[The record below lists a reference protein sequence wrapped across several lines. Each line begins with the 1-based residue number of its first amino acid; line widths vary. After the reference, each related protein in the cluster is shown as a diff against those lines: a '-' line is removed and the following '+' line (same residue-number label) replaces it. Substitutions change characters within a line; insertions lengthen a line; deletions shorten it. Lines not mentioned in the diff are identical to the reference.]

1 MEETKKMMN
10 EEILEAV
17 EEKPS
22 IEMLEQQIDAIRANL
37 NIEQTNNNLLI
48 ETIVRLT
55 MKYVGVRQ

>member
-1 MEETKKMMN
+1 MEETKKVMN
-10 EEILEAV
+10 EEILEAA

-22 IEMLEQQIDAIRANL
+22 IEMLEQQIDALRTNL

>member
-10 EEILEAV
+10 EDILEAV

-22 IEMLEQQIDAIRANL
+22 IEMLEQQIDALRTNL

>member
-17 EEKPS
+17 EDKPS
-22 IEMLEQQIDAIRANL
+22 REMLEQQIDALRTNL
-37 NIEQTNNNLLI
+37 SIEQTNNNLLI